1 MRVENQAMSD
11 RQWSEFIFKMILN
24 GQEGSGLTIKEKAGK
39 KTKIKFTDNN
49 GYRFTIKSSML
60 VEGR

>member
-1 MRVENQAMSD
+1 MRVENKAMSD

-24 GQEGSGLTIKEKAGK
+24 GQEGSGLAIKEEAGK
-39 KTKIKFTDNN
+39 MTKIKFTDNN

-60 VEGR
+60 DEGR

>member
-1 MRVENQAMSD
+1 MND

-24 GQEGSGLTIKEKAGK
+24 GQEGSGLTIKEEAGK
-39 KTKIKFTDNN
+39 MTKIKFTDNN

-60 VEGR
+60 DDGR